1 MRDSILSLIML
12 IAFVTSTRA
21 FAQQIHLPPMVQQGP
36 NTSSVPIRTQEEVE
50 QERVKRPTKCSD
62 GNQAGHGE
70 IGAINR

>member
-36 NTSSVPIRTQEEVE
+36 NIQRTDIDSGRGGTGASKKGLRISRWVRGIR
-50 QERVKRPTKCSD
+50 RI
-62 GNQAGHGE
+62 GE
-70 IGAINR
+70 INR